1 LLRLHWVSVADTH
14 ALPLPSITR
23 MVLAE
28 VQRRLEQGHKPEDK
42 GPFIRFRNG
51 RTVID
56 EI

>member
-1 LLRLHWVSVADTH
+1 VALADTH

-23 MVLAE
+23 MVLEE
-28 VQRRLEQGHKPEDK
+28 VQRRLEQGHTPEDP
-42 GPFIRFRNG
+42 GPFIYFRNG